1 MRCSSSEM
9 MENLFFKASK
19 DLVQLEH
26 CFSSP
31 GIQPTCLP
39 CPCLVLA
46 GPLAG
51 PGSPRD
57 ASTRGTCRVP
67 AQLHILLPLQSLCCS
82 EVDLGLFLKKK
93 NHPFVCFLLVLGWT
107 APGLWFLLR
116 AQLCSLPCAS

>member
-39 CPCLVLA
+39 CPWLILA

-51 PGSPRD
+51 ARLPPRCQHLGHLQGPCTAAHLASPT
-57 ASTRGTCRVP
+57 AT
-67 AQLHILLPLQSLCCS
+67 LL
-82 EVDLGLFLKKK
+82 
-93 NHPFVCFLLVLGWT
+93 
-107 APGLWFLLR
+107 
-116 AQLCSLPCAS
+116 